1 MDRGEGPVVELVG
14 CRGCGVHLA
23 LNHYSGPKSLQ
34 PVSWAW
40 SPNQAPVLLI
50 RVGSGKGVVRSVVV
64 EKYFFFLK
72 IHLFLFLI
80 AVDLQYYTS
89 FWCTAK

>member
-1 MDRGEGPVVELVG
+1 MELVG

-40 SPNQAPVLLI
+40 SPNQAPVLLL

-64 EKYFFFLK
+64 EKYFFFFENSPFFIFNCSRFTIL
-72 IHLFLFLI
+72 
-80 AVDLQYYTS
+80 Y
-89 FWCTAK
+89 

>member
-1 MDRGEGPVVELVG
+1 MELVG

-89 FWCTAK
+89 FRCTTQ